1 MVGILAVVCAAGL
14 HAGTASANLNLNE
27 TAAALALPII
37 TDTSENNC
45 ETQECI
51 QRNGRDTVTYMTVTN
66 ASSEGLTLAINVI
79 DGDSNKYGNKGS
91 YHHWS
96 ASSFSCYVTGRET
109 TLFKFTPDGYG
120 RSKVEFECSTQGANE
135 TFPPQA
141 LSIPRTEYFNHS
153 TGIMFIAI
161 EQNGVTVSKNVL
173 FGDWVTVDYAA
184 GSAYSAEAIAFQGK
198 DPFSQNG
205 DRVYKFDNKEYAAFP
220 ALLATNF
227 LAPNRGIKAELVL
240 FTLDGTTGQSPV
252 PVDLHYNF
260 YNDDEVKRDG
270 DYAFDC
276 FAIVDL
282 AWVDSR
288 FEEYRLQSP
297 AGHLE
302 LEPRD
307 VTNGNAAHDR
317 LFGDNNGVRN
327 SPFHGWIVQTIR
339 AGGRVGQDTMDPNGK
354 PMPVSSTGQWA
365 RTLAQSVTSHV
376 PAGADVVALK
386 AN

>member
-1 MVGILAVVCAAGL
+1 MLRRKLIGILAVACAAGL

-37 TDTSENNC
+37 TSDT
-45 ETQECI
+45 
-51 QRNGRDTVTYMTVTN
+51 RNDTLTYMTVTN

-79 DGDSNKYGNKGS
+79 NGDEGGR
-91 YHHWS
+91 WS

-109 TLFKFTPDGYG
+109 TLFRFSPDGPG
-120 RSKVEFECSTQGANE
+120 RSRVDFECSQEGANS
-135 TFPPQA
+135 TFPPSA
-141 LSIPRTEYFNHS
+141 LSIPRTEFFNHA

-173 FGDWVTVDYAA
+173 FGDWVTVDYLA
-184 GSAYSAEAIAFQGK
+184 GAAYSAEAISFQGK

-220 ALLATNF
+220 ALLASNF
-227 LAPNRGIKAELVL
+227 IAPTTTGIRLELVL
-240 FTLDGTTGQSPV
+240 FTLDGTAGQSPV

-270 DYAFDC
+270 DYDFDC
-276 FAIVDL
+276 FTVVDL
-282 AWVDSR
+282 AQIDSR
-288 FEEYRLQSP
+288 FLADRLGSP
-297 AGHLE
+297 AGHFD

-339 AGGRVGQDTMDPNGK
+339 PGGFIGANPPSIPAGL
-354 PMPVSSTGQWA
+354 TGQWA
-365 RTLAQSVTSHV
+365 RTLAQSVTSHT
-376 PAGADVVALK
+376 PAGTDVVAFK